1 MATVYSKTDNYGLNL
16 YGDNDPADLRDGYNG
31 SMRTID
37 TTLEK
42 HLNRI
47 EAVESRET
55 HDEEV
60 VKALLGDNTVDSA
73 TASKA
78 KWDKSISDAAAATAA
93 ATAAASKA
101 DNNTAILAALGANTA
116 ANAAAAKT
124 KWDKAGADALTAI
137 GKADNNKTILTALG
151 AGSTADATAQKTKL
165 DNTAAKVDELANVRV
180 DSKLSSHFIIHAHRG
195 SYRFPE
201 NTMEGIMWAVRHG
214 YVPEIDV
221 QLTSDGV
228 PVILHDTSTAR
239 TMTGT
244 AANVSSITYKDFM
257 SREVKAKVHGGSTGR
272 PVSMEQVLQAVG
284 DSPVDFEIKSLNNAT
299 TDAMLELLRKYGA
312 TAIHELTSFS
322 WEQCVR
328 AVQGGAKYVSFT
340 WDVAAMP
347 HSWTDMKNAGIFCGN
362 PREDKLTSTMV
373 SAAHSAGVKIN
384 PWLINDPVAY
394 ERVTAL
400 GVDGVTSNWPDYASG
415 QLERNFTPFS
425 TGQNVFMRPN
435 YSPAGGAVSQEI
447 SEEVRAK
454 SSYLAPGG
462 LFQLGDADAQMLVEL
477 VECGTVTLPV
487 SIDLEGFE
495 SRVQIG
501 ENGDTKNIAVIA
513 VKESTPI
520 GQFNDVA
527 TAGQVGIIAG
537 VRRSGATFGGF
548 YQDNVTTV
556 AFDNTAPVTPSVPN
570 DKAIGV
576 HASFVLDRDHARII
590 WAYSNGQSGD
600 VTTGNNKGV
609 TLPDTDKYR
618 LFVRLNRNFKSAW
631 KIRVRPTDGFLYE
644 S

>member
-1 MATVYSKTDNYGLNL
+1 MSTIYDKTDNYGLSL

-37 TTLEK
+37 DTLEK

-47 EAVESRET
+47 EGVEARET

-73 TASKA
+73 TAAKT
-78 KWDKSISDAAAATAA
+78 KWDKSSADAAG
-93 ATAAASKA
+93 AASKA
-101 DNNTAILAALGANTA
+101 DNNTAILTALGADSTV
-116 ANAAAAKT
+116 NAIRQKT
-124 KWDKAGADALTAI
+124 KWDDAVEAATSNAH
-137 GKADNNKTILTALG
+137 ALTALG
-151 AGSTADATAQKTKL
+151 SNTPDAAAANKTKW
-165 DNTAAKVDELANVRV
+165 DNAATQVGELAAARV

-257 SREVKAKVHGGSTGR
+257 AREVKAKVHGGNTGK

-284 DSPVDFEIKSLNNAT
+284 DSPVDFEIKSLTNAT
-299 TDAMLELLRKYGA
+299 TDAMLELLRKYNA

-328 AVQGGAKYVSFT
+328 AVGGGAKYVSYT
-340 WDVAAMP
+340 WDANVMP
-347 HSWTDMKNAGIFCGN
+347 HSWTDMRNNGIFCGN
-362 PREDKLTSTMV
+362 PRENNLTSTMV
-373 SAAHSAGVKIN
+373 NAAHSAGVKIN

-394 ERVTAL
+394 ERVAAL
-400 GVDGVTSNWPDYASG
+400 GVDGITSNWPDYASG

-435 YSPAGGAVSQEI
+435 YAPQGSAVSQEI

-454 SSYLAPGG
+454 SSYLAPDG
-462 LFQLGDADAQMLVEL
+462 LFQLGDADGQMLVEL

-501 ENGDTKNIAVIA
+501 ENGETKNIAVIA

-520 GQFNDVA
+520 GQFNDMA

-548 YQDNVTTV
+548 YQDNVATV
-556 AFDNTAPVTPSVPN
+556 PFDNTEPVTPSVPN
-570 DKAIGV
+570 EKAVGV

-600 VTTGNNKGV
+600 VTTGSNKKV

-618 LFVRLNRNFKSAW
+618 LFVRLARNFKSAW
-631 KIRVRPTDGFLYE
+631 KIRVRPTDGYLYE

>member
-1 MATVYSKTDNYGLNL
+1 MSTIYDKTDNYGLSL
-16 YGDNDPADLRDGYNG
+16 YGDNDPADLRDGYNV

-37 TTLEK
+37 DTLEK
-42 HLNRI
+42 HLDRI
-47 EAVESRET
+47 EGVEARET

-73 TASKA
+73 TAAKT
-78 KWDKSISDAAAATAA
+78 KWDKSSADAAG
-93 ATAAASKA
+93 AASKA
-101 DNNTAILAALGANTA
+101 DNNTAIL
-116 ANAAAAKT
+116 
-124 KWDKAGADALTAI
+124 
-137 GKADNNKTILTALG
+137 TALG
-151 AGSTADATAQKTKL
+151 AGSTVDATRQKTKWDGAVGTADSNAL
-165 DNTAAKVDELANVRV
+165 ALTALGSSTPDTAAANKTKWDNAATQVGELAAARV

-257 SREVKAKVHGGSTGR
+257 SREVKAKVHGGNTGK

-284 DSPVDFEIKSLNNAT
+284 DSPVDFEIKSLTDAT
-299 TDAMLELLRKYGA
+299 TDAMLELLRKYNA

-328 AVQGGAKYVSFT
+328 AVEGGAKYVSYT
-340 WDVAAMP
+340 WDVDVMP
-347 HSWTDMKNAGIFCGN
+347 HSWTDMRNNGIFCGN

-373 SAAHSAGVKIN
+373 NAAHSAGVKIN

-394 ERVTAL
+394 DRVVAL
-400 GVDGVTSNWPDYASG
+400 GVDGITSNWPDYASG

-435 YSPAGGAVSQEI
+435 YSPQGGVVSQEVP
-447 SEEVRAK
+447 EKVRAK
-454 SSYLAPGG
+454 SSYLAPDG
-462 LFQLGDADAQMLVEL
+462 LFQLGDADGQMLVEL

-501 ENGDTKNIAVIA
+501 ENGETKNIAVIA

-520 GQFNDVA
+520 GQFNDTA

-537 VRRSGATFGGF
+537 VRRNGATFGGF
-548 YQDNVTTV
+548 YQDNKATV
-556 AFDNTAPVTPSVPN
+556 AFDDTKAVSPSVPD
-570 DKAIGV
+570 DKSVGV

-600 VTTGNNKGV
+600 VTSGSNKDV
-609 TLPDTDKYR
+609 MLPDTDKYR
-618 LFVRLNRNFKSAW
+618 LFVRLARNFKSAW
-631 KIRVRPTDGFLYE
+631 KIRVRPTDDYLYE